1 MIINSIGL
9 KNFTVF
15 ENLNIDVA
23 SNINIFIGENGT
35 GKTNLL
41 KAIYAT
47 CLISINRSQSADIL
61 KKCFK
66 SEGFLSLS
74 KNKTNKV
81 VDIFLKD
88 NSKDKEVIAISLR
101 VPARIITINES
112 FNSNEKNSSN
122 LDEFTT
128 NSDSYQIHLPQNAS
142 LLATFIPSKDM
153 LTHSKGLLAMSDKY
167 RDFPF
172 DITLTEI
179 IRKANQWTLKQPPEL
194 ARSIL
199 PTLEEMID
207 GKIIVKNEEFY
218 VVKNDGSEINFA
230 VEAEGFKKIG
240 LLWQLLMNE
249 SITPNSILIW
259 DEPEANFNPAFIPKL
274 VECLLELSR
283 NNVQIFLSTHNYI
296 LAKYFNV
303 KATDSDSI
311 MFHGLYK
318 SNNSVQCES
327 NENFSALKHNSIV
340 KVFNEL
346 LDEVYALDLGD

>member
-1 MIINSIGL
+1 MLINSIEL

-15 ENLNIDVA
+15 ENLSIDV
-23 SNINIFIGENGT
+23 SSDINIFIGENGT
-35 GKTNLL
+35 GKTHLL
-41 KAIYAT
+41 KAIYGS
-47 CLISINRSQSADIL
+47 CEISNSVNH
-61 KKCFK
+61 
-66 SEGFLSLS
+66 
-74 KNKTNKV
+74 KNFVKNYDVKRLN
-81 VDIFLKD
+81 D
-88 NSKDKEVIAISLR
+88 
-101 VPARIITINES
+101 S
-112 FNSNEKNSSN
+112 FNVNPDKVN
-122 LDEFTT
+122 LVRDAQKGEAEVSLKIA
-128 NSDSYQIHLPQNAS
+128 NDAGYAVGVYQSKYKVRFPQVDD
-142 LLATFIPSKDM
+142 LKPVFIPSKDM
-153 LTHSKGLLAMSDKY
+153 LTHSSGLLAMSDKY

-172 DITLTEI
+172 DRTLTEI

-207 GKIIVKNEEFY
+207 GKIVIKDEEFY
-218 VVKNDGSEINFA
+218 IVKNDGHEINFA

-249 SITPNSILIW
+249 SITPHSILIW
-259 DEPEANFNPAFIPKL
+259 DEPEANLNPAFIPQL

-303 KATDSDSI
+303 KATESDSI

-318 SNNSVQCES
+318 SNDSVQCES

-340 KVFNEL
+340 KVFNAL
-346 LDEVYALDLGD
+346 LDEVYDLDLGD